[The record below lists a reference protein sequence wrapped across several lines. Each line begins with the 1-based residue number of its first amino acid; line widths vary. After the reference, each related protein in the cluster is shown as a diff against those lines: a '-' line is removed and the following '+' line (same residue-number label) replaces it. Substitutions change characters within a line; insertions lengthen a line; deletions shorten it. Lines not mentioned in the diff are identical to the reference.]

1 MPHIR
6 TQCSTGPT
14 SQRQQYQQP
23 QYNQQNMATNQ
34 QSQRHAQHYAHQHMQ
49 QASRHRENRDRGVD
63 PSIPTSESDTDQ
75 PSVYMSDVRKMAPAD
90 KAMESLTTYH
100 VTKLVKK
107 PLTMIERSLNVAKP
121 WEKADIVRRDS
132 LSQDEILEHLDE
144 ASRKNTKDMRAR
156 IAKYPEA
163 LRVQVDKA
171 TKNRE
176 KSERDCRFVWELVQ
190 TDDELVPL
198 PPNTEASDHE
208 TPDVKYKGSSRR
220 HEAKRKE
227 MTNSAVWS
235 DSSSA
240 TGKRRSDRVAVTL
253 YFKRSPAPG
262 QNPVAL
268 YKQLRKRVHEAP
280 PRRDT
285 PPKTVPVPQ
294 NEAPAYEPVPVAD
307 EYTPP
312 VHHGTRPPP
321 PVPHNTR
328 PAPVPQP
335 NPRPVGV
342 SFGSQQLPKVSGS
355 QQDPRLKQAA
365 PSVPP
370 YTDPRAHQPTQAY
383 QPTSIHSDWTAQ
395 AAQYAQASRPIPPH
409 TEPRAQPT
417 QTCQHASLHNDLKEQ
432 AAQYAQASRSIPPHT
447 DPRAQP
453 TQAYQPASLHSDSTT
468 QDAQYAQASRPIPPY
483 TEPRVQPRQ
492 AYQPASLHSDSTTQD
507 AQYAQASRPIPP
519 YTEPR
524 VQPRQAYQPAS
535 LHSDSTAQDTQY
547 AQASQSGPLHTEPR
561 VQPTQTAQTA
571 QYDPVHGEPSVGPT
585 QSGQRAHHRSEPKP
599 KAQHPRSSQPP
610 PMYTDPRVRPA
621 EVPPPSQSHAAKVQ
635 LPQAAQLH
643 HSMKPRHRS
652 EQIYE
657 QTQQSRQQAVPQ
669 RTPDVP
675 SRPAVHTAEPAH
687 YQSRGASL
695 NGNPASIHHLW
706 NQAAGERRARRQSPR
721 RTHKVPESGES
732 TASHYDDE
740 EEIFSDSGASME
752 SASQYTFVT
761 ASPKPVPARPR
772 SDSTARVRPRNGTSS
787 AGTTRTVRDRWGG
800 SPGDARL
807 PDSELNPNG
816 PGRPHAR
823 APQADTRASRGT
835 EKAAEMHSTYS
846 DMETPDPQSWGNV
859 HSRGDDWR
867 SAQAQG
873 SPEIATDHWEDLIY
887 SDSDEADEPRGPS
900 RQFSWQ
906 REPRDRNGGRESA
919 GSGGGGR
926 RSMPR
931 GPAPRGNR

>member
-1 MPHIR
+1 
-6 TQCSTGPT
+6 
-14 SQRQQYQQP
+14 
-23 QYNQQNMATNQ
+23 MATNQ

-132 LSQDEILEHLDE
+132 LSQDEILERLDE
-144 ASRKNTKDMRAR
+144 ASRKNTKDIRAR

-492 AYQPASLHSDSTTQD
+492 AYQPASLHSDST
-507 AQYAQASRPIPP
+507 
-519 YTEPR
+519 
-524 VQPRQAYQPAS
+524 
-535 LHSDSTAQDTQY
+535 AQDTQY

-706 NQAAGERRARRQSPR
+706 NQAAGKRRARRQSPR

>member
-1 MPHIR
+1 
-6 TQCSTGPT
+6 
-14 SQRQQYQQP
+14 
-23 QYNQQNMATNQ
+23 MASNQ

-132 LSQDEILEHLDE
+132 LSQDEILERLDE
-144 ASRKNTKDMRAR
+144 ASRKNTKDIRAR

-208 TPDVKYKGSSRR
+208 NPDVKYKGSSRR

-409 TEPRAQPT
+409 TEPRAQP
-417 QTCQHASLHNDLKEQ
+417 
-432 AAQYAQASRSIPPHT
+432 
-447 DPRAQP
+447 
-453 TQAYQPASLHSDSTT
+453 
-468 QDAQYAQASRPIPPY
+468 
-483 TEPRVQPRQ
+483 
-492 AYQPASLHSDSTTQD
+492 
-507 AQYAQASRPIPP
+507 
-519 YTEPR
+519 
-524 VQPRQAYQPAS
+524 RQAYQPAS

-571 QYDPVHGEPSVGPT
+571 QYDPVHGEPSGGPT

-610 PMYTDPRVRPA
+610 PMYTDPRARPA

-643 HSMKPRHRS
+643 HNMKPRHRS

-669 RTPDVP
+669 RTPNVP

-687 YQSRGASL
+687 TQSRGASL
-695 NGNPASIHHLW
+695 NGNPASILHLW

-772 SDSTARVRPRNGTSS
+772 SDSTARVRPMNGTSS

-807 PDSELNPNG
+807 PDSKLNPNG

-846 DMETPDPQSWGNV
+846 DMETLDPQSWGNV

-887 SDSDEADEPRGPS
+887 SDSDEADEPRGAS

>member
-1 MPHIR
+1 
-6 TQCSTGPT
+6 
-14 SQRQQYQQP
+14 
-23 QYNQQNMATNQ
+23 MATNQ

-63 PSIPTSESDTDQ
+63 PSLPPTSESDTEQ
-75 PSVYMSDVRKMAPAD
+75 PSAYMSDVRKMAPAD

-107 PLTMIERSLNVAKP
+107 RLTMIERSLNVAKP

-132 LSQDEILEHLDE
+132 LSQDEILERLDE
-144 ASRKNTKDMRAR
+144 ASRKNTKDIRAR

-176 KSERDCRFVWELVQ
+176 ESERDCRFVWELVQ

-208 TPDVKYKGSSRR
+208 NPDVKYKGSAPR

-280 PRRDT
+280 RRHDT

-294 NEAPAYEPVPVAD
+294 SEAPAYEPIPVAD
-307 EYTPP
+307 EHTPP

-335 NPRPVGV
+335 DPRPFGV
-342 SFGSQQLPKVSGS
+342 SFGSQQLPKVSDS
-355 QQDPRLKQAA
+355 QQDPRLRQAA
-365 PSVPP
+365 QSVPP

-417 QTCQHASLHNDLKEQ
+417 QTYQPASLHSDPATQDAQYAQASRPIPPHTEPRAQPTQTYQHASLHSDLKEQ

-453 TQAYQPASLHSDSTT
+453 TQAYQPASLHSD
-468 QDAQYAQASRPIPPY
+468 
-483 TEPRVQPRQ
+483 
-492 AYQPASLHSDSTTQD
+492 PATQD

-547 AQASQSGPLHTEPR
+547 AQASQSGPLHAEPR

-571 QYDPVHGEPSVGPT
+571 QYDPVHGEPSGGPT

-610 PMYTDPRVRPA
+610 PMYTDPRARPA

-669 RTPDVP
+669 RTPNVP

-695 NGNPASIHHLW
+695 NRNPASIHNLW

-721 RTHKVPESGES
+721 RTHKVLESGGS

-772 SDSTARVRPRNGTSS
+772 SDSTARVM
-787 AGTTRTVRDRWGG
+787 
-800 SPGDARL
+800 PGCQI
-807 PDSELNPNG
+807 PNST
-816 PGRPHAR
+816 PMDQAVPMLGRPKQIR
-823 APQADTRASRGT
+823 GLREVLKKLRKCIQRIRTWKRSIRSRG
-835 EKAAEMHSTYS
+835 ATY
-846 DMETPDPQSWGNV
+846 TPEVTTGGPHKRKEALKSRLIIGKTSFTPTRMKQTSQGGQAGSLAGN
-859 HSRGDDWR
+859 
-867 SAQAQG
+867 ANL
-873 SPEIATDHWEDLIY
+873 EIAMV
-887 SDSDEADEPRGPS
+887 DENPLAV
-900 RQFSWQ
+900 
-906 REPRDRNGGRESA
+906 A
-919 GSGGGGR
+919 GVGGGR
-926 RSMPR
+926 CPVDPR
-931 GPAPRGNR
+931 HVETDK

>member
-1 MPHIR
+1 
-6 TQCSTGPT
+6 
-14 SQRQQYQQP
+14 
-23 QYNQQNMATNQ
+23 MATNQ

-132 LSQDEILEHLDE
+132 LSQDEILERLDE

-524 VQPRQAYQPAS
+524 VQP
-535 LHSDSTAQDTQY
+535 
-547 AQASQSGPLHTEPR
+547 
-561 VQPTQTAQTA
+561 TQTAQTA